1 MKPIGRITL
10 MAVVLGAGAAALSV
24 WLVHGTVG
32 ILGAGLALLTTA
44 IAIVDVRHL
53 IIPNEL
59 NAGALAL
66 ALVHAAAIAPDA
78 VIESIGNAALR
89 GTVTMLLFFGLR
101 VAYRKLRAREGL
113 GLGDVKLALV
123 AGAWLD
129 WRMIAVAVEI
139 AAAAAI
145 VAFIVGRATATTR
158 FDMTTRLPLGLFL
171 APAIWIAWLIGAVSA
186 GG

>member
-1 MKPIGRITL
+1 MKPIGRISL
-10 MAVVLGAGAAALSV
+10 MAAVLGVAAAALSL
-24 WLVHGTVG
+24 WLVHGTAG
-32 ILGAGLALLTTA
+32 ILGAGLALLATA
-44 IAIVDVRHL
+44 IAVVDARHL

-78 VIESIGNAALR
+78 VIESIGDAALR
-89 GTVTMLLFFGLR
+89 GIATMLLFFGLR
-101 VAYRKLRAREGL
+101 TAYRKLRGREGL

-129 WRMIAVAVEI
+129 WRMLAAAIEI

-145 VAFIVGRATATTR
+145 VAFIAGRAIGATR
-158 FDMTTRLPLGLFL
+158 FDMTTRLPFGLFL
-171 APAIWIAWLIGAVSA
+171 APAIWIAWLIGSVSI
-186 GG
+186 GR